1 MPMTVTARGFMRT
14 ATKLT
19 VLGIGSAA
27 AAVTFMGLGAT
38 TANAEVQE
46 MAPRPN
52 VTSRQATVI
61 DQNALRRTSQGQARG
76 SLADNRRAGK
86 GGVHAQ
92 GEVRDSVIAVPGTK
106 SSPFGV
112 RQNGEFRNG
121 APIGS
126 W

>member
-1 MPMTVTARGFMRT
+1 MTENARSWTRL

-27 AAVTFMGLGAT
+27 ATAAFLSLGAA
-38 TANAEVQE
+38 TASADVRE

-52 VTSRQATVI
+52 VTSRQATVV
-61 DQNALRRTSQGQARG
+61 DQNALRRSAQGEARG
-76 SLADNRRAGK
+76 FWGSTRSADSGI
-86 GGVHAQ
+86 VHSQ
-92 GEVRDSVIAVPGTK
+92 GEVRDSVKAVVGTR
-106 SSPFGV
+106 SAPFGV
-112 RQNGEFRNG
+112 RQNGEFRQG

>member
-1 MPMTVTARGFMRT
+1 MRT

-19 VLGIGSAA
+19 VLGIGSTAMAA
-27 AAVTFMGLGAT
+27 AFITVGAA
-38 TANAEVQE
+38 TANAEVRE
-46 MAPRPN
+46 VAPRPN

-61 DQNALRRTSQGQARG
+61 DQNALRRTAQGQARG
-76 SLADNRRAGK
+76 SLADNRRAGN

-92 GEVRDSVIAVPGTK
+92 GEIRDSVIAVPGTK